1 MPKDPSAVVVPT
13 VREVVSLES
22 VFCGASH
29 RFGSTRGESGVGCR
43 VGMLDRV
50 DGGGILRSS
59 SPAEQVL
66 GQSLVLFINHVYTI
80 TFNLGEEKG
89 GRGSLV
95 CGILF
100 APF

>member
-1 MPKDPSAVVVPT
+1 MPKDPSAAVVPT

-22 VFCGASH
+22 VFCGASN
-29 RFGSTRGESGVGCR
+29 RFGSTRGESGVG
-43 VGMLDRV
+43 MLDRL
-50 DGGGILRSS
+50 DGGGILPSS

-80 TFNLGEEKG
+80 TFNLGEEEG
-89 GRGSLV
+89 GGTV

-100 APF
+100 SPF